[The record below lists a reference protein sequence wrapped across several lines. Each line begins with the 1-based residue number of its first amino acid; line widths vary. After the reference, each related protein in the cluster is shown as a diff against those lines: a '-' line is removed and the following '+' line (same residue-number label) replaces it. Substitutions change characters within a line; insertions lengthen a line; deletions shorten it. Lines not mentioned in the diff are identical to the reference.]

1 MLKSFKLIAI
11 SILSLL
17 WVSSFWYC
25 RNPLES
31 LEFVEVAM
39 PDQPQRLTLDSVR
52 LRAQF
57 SGYPSGTPDAVGFLW
72 SEDPSALLSPSGGG
86 SVLPGRLVG
95 GGSTDFETLFRAT
108 PGKMYYF
115 RAFAR
120 LGERTSY
127 SPQLHTFSFDLRVLV
142 QYLRRNNN
150 LATIAGQIIGLE
162 AVGQKVS
169 SHGHVFSSVNPFPEI
184 GAPNCDTTNLGA
196 TNDDAIFAS
205 DLKNLNFNTRYY
217 VRAYLILSSGLVM
230 YSADTAHAVIE
241 DGWRRVS
248 DFPSV
253 YQEGTAVAHGGYG
266 YVGLG
271 SAKNASVYFASDIS
285 TAYHRFDPN
294 AVGGYGKWAPMGSMP
309 GSLFGSN
316 AVSFSVGD
324 NIFWGFGE
332 YYTVDLNANPD
343 LFFLRTTRKYSTSD
357 NMWKPDVTPPDSV
370 PRRGEAVA
378 FVLNGKAYIGT
389 GRSFIPNTD
398 IELNDFWEYNPD
410 KGHWRKVAPMP
421 YKLDASSPT
430 LGTVGRREA
439 VSFVLNGKGYVGG
452 GASSTSFLSDF
463 WEFIPPTS
471 DQDLGRWEFA
481 GFFPGLPRIDAVAFA
496 VNGKAYYG
504 TGYNIDKGGLSDFW
518 EFDPNSNALTKW
530 KNRTPFPPGRRER
543 ALGFGIGDFGYLG
556 TGIEKRI
563 VNNGNNVEYGI
574 YNDMWQYIP
583 AK

>member
-1 MLKSFKLIAI
+1 MLKSFKLITI

-25 RNPLES
+25 RNPLEN

-39 PDQPQRLTLDSVR
+39 PDQPQRLSLDSLR

-57 SGYPSGTPDAVGFLW
+57 SGSPSGTPDAVGFLW
-72 SEDPSALLSPSGGG
+72 SEGPSVLLSPTGGG
-86 SVLPGRLVG
+86 SILPGQLVG
-95 GGSTDFETLFRAT
+95 GGSTDFEAKFRAT
-108 PGKMYYF
+108 SGKTYYF

-120 LGERTSY
+120 LGERTAY
-127 SPQLHTFSFDLRVLV
+127 SSQLHTFSFDLRVLV
-142 QYLRRNNN
+142 RYLRRNNN
-150 LATIAGQIIGLE
+150 RATVAGQIIGLE
-162 AVGQKVS
+162 TAGQKVS
-169 SHGHVFSSVNPFPEI
+169 SHGHVFSSINPFPEI

-196 TNDDAIFAS
+196 TNDDALFTS
-205 DLKNLNFNTRYY
+205 DLENLNFNTRYY

-230 YSADTAHAVIE
+230 YSADTTHAVIE

-248 DFPSV
+248 DFPSA
-253 YQEGTAVAHGGYG
+253 YQEGTALAHGGYG
-266 YVGLG
+266 YVCLG

-285 TAYHRFDPN
+285 TTYHRFDPN
-294 AVGGYGKWAPMGSMP
+294 AVAGHGKWDPKGVMP
-309 GSLFGSN
+309 GLPRNN

-324 NIFWGFGE
+324 TIFWGFGE
-332 YYTVDLNANPD
+332 FYDSGSPGGSPLFLRNFMKYTVSSSSWDTIFTPD
-343 LFFLRTTRKYSTSD
+343 A
-357 NMWKPDVTPPDSV
+357 VT
-370 PRRGEAVA
+370 RRGEAVS
-378 FVLNGKAYIGT
+378 FVLNGKAYVGT
-389 GRSFIPNTD
+389 GRGLVQGTD
-398 IELNDFWEYNPD
+398 GELNDFWEYDRP
-410 KGHWRKVAPMP
+410 KKRWRKVAPMP

-430 LGTVGRREA
+430 LETVGRREA

-471 DQDLGRWEFA
+471 DQDLGRWEFV

-518 EFDPNSNALTKW
+518 EFDPNALTKW
-530 KNRTPFPPGRRER
+530 RNRTPFPPGRRER

-563 VNNGNNVEYGI
+563 VNNGNDVEYGI
-574 YNDMWQYIP
+574 YSDMWQYIP